1 MSKMKNFLIA
11 FAWCWVSAF
20 ISLLIM
26 ADKGSF
32 DVEELHTD
40 VIMAGVGVFLGPLFF
55 ATGIVWTRWFP
66 AGVSGCADF
75 IRCVH
80 RFALEGRLFQEPVDS
95 LRLPEHHNDWR
106 IYWMARLE
114 ELNLTERNAP

>member
-1 MSKMKNFLIA
+1 MLSWQELACSLARCFLLQDCLDA
-11 FAWCWVSAF
+11 V
-20 ISLLIM
+20 
-26 ADKGSF
+26 
-32 DVEELHTD
+32 V
-40 VIMAGVGVFLGPLFF
+40 
-55 ATGIVWTRWFP
+55 P

-80 RFALEGRLFQEPVDS
+80 RFALESRLFQEPVYS
-95 LRLPEHHNDWR
+95 IRLPEHHNDWR